1 MNLIRMAWRNLWRH
15 PVRSGLIGLSV
26 AIGLAAGLFVLS
38 IYRGM
43 VQSRLR
49 TVIDAEVGHVQFHA
63 RGFKPDLEAKYLLGN
78 TGELYDVL
86 RSDPRIKKIGFRSV
100 SEGMLSCSGG
110 TAGVVVQGVNM
121 REESSVSL
129 LSDKI
134 VEGQIDTNAA
144 SRNVLIGK
152 KLAEKQ
158 RLRVGAKLVLMVV
171 DSSGELASAAF
182 RVGGIFQSSN
192 TPFDQRNVYV
202 SSVVLNDL
210 LGIGASDAH
219 ECVLLLQA
227 DEQTDSFTMQ
237 YQQRF
242 PLLQVE
248 GWRSLSP
255 ETDLLV
261 SAVDAYSI
269 IVLVLIFLAL
279 SFGIINTLL
288 MSVLER
294 RREFG
299 MMMALGMNR
308 VRVFGLVMGETFLL
322 VLAGLPLGGGIAW
335 GVIGYYRKVG
345 IDFSQRSPDLMRSF
359 GFESVLYPLFP
370 ADRVYDIA
378 LVVLITTLLSGLFPA
393 WRVLKWQPSEAM
405 RK

>member
-1 MNLIRMAWRNLWRH
+1 MNWLRMAWRNVWRH
-15 PVRSGLIGLSV
+15 PMRSGLILLSV

-38 IYRGM
+38 LYRGM

-63 RGFKPDLEAKYLLGN
+63 KGFKPDFEAKYLLGDA
-78 TGELYDVL
+78 EHLLDLLQQDSRV
-86 RSDPRIKKIGFRSV
+86 KQIGFRSV
-100 SEGMLSCSGG
+100 SEGMLSCAAG
-110 TAGVVVQGVNM
+110 TAGVVVQGVYM
-121 REESSVSL
+121 QEESSVSL
-129 LSDKI
+129 LSEKI
-134 VEGQIDTNAA
+134 IEGQLDTNAL
-144 SRNVLIGK
+144 SRKVLIGK
-152 KLAEKQ
+152 RLAEKQ
-158 RLRVGAKLVLMVV
+158 RLRLGSKLVLMVV
-171 DSSGELASAAF
+171 DSSGELSSAAF

-192 TPFDQRNVYV
+192 TPFDQRHVYV
-202 SSVVLNDL
+202 SFSVLNDM
-210 LGIGASDAH
+210 LGIDRQDAH
-219 ECVLLLQA
+219 ECIVLLRA
-227 DEQTDSFTMQ
+227 DDQTDSFAAQ
-237 YQQRF
+237 YQRRF

-261 SAVDAYSI
+261 SAVDGYSI
-269 IVLVLIFLAL
+269 IVLALIFLAL

-308 VRVFGLVMGETFLL
+308 VRVFGLVMAETFLL

-335 GVIGYYRKVG
+335 GVIEYYRKVG

-370 ADRVYDIA
+370 ADRLYAIA

-393 WRVLKWQPSEAM
+393 WRVLKWKPSEAM

>member
-1 MNLIRMAWRNLWRH
+1 MSVIRMAWRNLWRH

-43 VQSRLR
+43 VESRLR

-63 RGFKPDLEAKYLLGN
+63 QGFKPDLEAKYLLSS
-78 TGELYDVL
+78 TTLL
-86 RSDPRIKKIGFRSV
+86 REAFQTDWRVKKIGWRSV
-100 SEGMLSCSGG
+100 CEGMLSCAAG

-134 VEGQIDTNAA
+134 VDGAIDTNAS
-144 SRNVLIGK
+144 SRMVLIGK
-152 KLAEKQ
+152 KLADKQ
-158 RLRVGAKLVLMVV
+158 RLQVGSKLVLMVV

-192 TPFDQRNVYV
+192 TPFDQRNIYV
-202 SSVVLNDL
+202 SSAILNDL
-210 LGIGASDAH
+210 LGIGVRDAH
-219 ECVLLLQA
+219 ECVVLLQA
-227 DEQTDSFTMQ
+227 DELTDSFTVQ
-237 YQQRF
+237 YQRRF

-261 SAVDAYSI
+261 SAVDGYSI

-294 RREFG
+294 RQEFG

-308 VRVFGLVMGETFLL
+308 LRVFRLVMLETFFL
-322 VLAGLPLGGGIAW
+322 VLAGLPVGSFISWA
-335 GVIGYYRKVG
+335 VIGYYQRVG

-359 GFESVLYPLFP
+359 GFESVLYPSFPSDRLFS
-370 ADRVYDIA
+370 IA
-378 LVVLITTLLSGLFPA
+378 GVVMITILLSGLFPA
-393 WRVLKWQPSEAM
+393 WRVLRWSPSDAM